1 MILCVI
7 YIGLPKNEILNK
19 IIIITIKMQSPP
31 PAPKRALP
39 PMGPGLF
46 KSTFEVWKK
55 VVDGELSMNG
65 PPGRDSEG
73 HLTPEAV
80 DGVTATTFL
89 VMKSAIGLSRADERA
104 NTHQ

>member
-1 MILCVI
+1 MITQ
-7 YIGLPKNEILNK
+7 NEILNK

-31 PAPKRALP
+31 PTPKLALP
-39 PMGPGLF
+39 LMGLGLF
-46 KSTFEVWKK
+46 ESTFEVWNRLL
-55 VVDGELSMNG
+55 DGELSMND

-73 HLTPEAV
+73 HLTPETV

-104 NTHQ
+104 NTHQC